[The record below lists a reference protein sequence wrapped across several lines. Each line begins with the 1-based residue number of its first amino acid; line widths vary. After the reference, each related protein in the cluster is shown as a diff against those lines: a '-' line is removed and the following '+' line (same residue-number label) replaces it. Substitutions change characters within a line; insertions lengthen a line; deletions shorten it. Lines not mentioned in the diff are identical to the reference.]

1 MDGRGSGS
9 AATDTSVMWRADVD
23 ALSFRPE
30 GHIGACMVHRHA
42 FRTLLKQMPT
52 PEACAAFFRAQE
64 AAFHFAARA
73 KIARANLALDANLHL
88 TSRDLARA
96 MAKMAVASEQQSG

>member
-73 KIARANLALDANLHL
+73 KI
-88 TSRDLARA
+88 
-96 MAKMAVASEQQSG
+96 